1 MSFQYY
7 SEQIHTSVKN
17 GKKTT
22 RKNTV
27 VVKNGKGT
35 KTVSMKERGRTR
47 KTTKRLT
54 PKEIHS
60 IQNSQFIPGL
70 FKDCQQTH
78 QKARKMR

>member
-1 MSFQYY
+1 MPFQYY
-7 SEQIHTSVKN
+7 SKQIHTSVKN

-35 KTVSMKERGRTR
+35 KTVVTKENGKTR
-47 KTTKRLT
+47 KSTKRLR
-54 PKEIHS
+54 PKEIHG

-70 FKDCQQTH
+70 FKDCQ
-78 QKARKMR
+78 